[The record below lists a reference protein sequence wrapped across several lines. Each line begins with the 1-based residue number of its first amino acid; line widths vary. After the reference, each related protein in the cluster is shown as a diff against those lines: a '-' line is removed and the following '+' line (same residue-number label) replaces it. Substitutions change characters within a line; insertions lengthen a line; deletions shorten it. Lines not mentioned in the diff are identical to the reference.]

1 MTPGAPATW
10 TRSRSSSE
18 VRAVLAYDAVMP
30 LVRVREPLK
39 RLTGGQSEHAID
51 GGSVGELL
59 RELERAHPAAKGWI
73 LDERGELRQHLHVFV
88 NGAPCGQDA
97 HLEADD
103 RIDVVPAISGG

>member
-1 MTPGAPATW
+1 MPAMPV
-10 TRSRSSSE
+10 
-18 VRAVLAYDAVMP
+18 VRL
-30 LVRVREPLK
+30 REPLK
-39 RLTGGQSEHAID
+39 RLAGGRSEHAIE

-88 NGAPCGQDA
+88 NGEPSAQDA
-97 HLEADD
+97 RVEAED

>member
-1 MTPGAPATW
+1 MTRGARGASTP
-10 TRSRSSSE
+10 SRSSSE

-51 GGSVGELL
+51 GSSVGELL
-59 RELERAHPAAKGWI
+59 RELERAHPAATGWI
-73 LDERGELRQHLHVFV
+73 HLHVFV